1 MLKCT
6 HVCGQQFFAGWN
18 WRKGNEIERKGSE
31 NKSWINFSQQKQKF
45 ESCKVFKYTG
55 KIFKWIISFYDHIIK
70 FRNRSGN
77 LTLYPEVCFH
87 LMNQELFPST
97 TMIKMLTTIECSK
110 KKVKMSLATLGLLI
124 AYRSFKVKHIFEM
137 VFHVNQHFEA
147 GKWDWRV
154 GKLKCLHTQHQKLYV
169 DKDFLYWFLNC
180 EIITKTWQFQLKY
193 LSEHDKHFL
202 SFPQN

>member
-1 MLKCT
+1 MNYFTIINKFSIERAFFLFSYLCVVCMMNKWKIRRGTMLKCT
-6 HVCGQQFFAGWN
+6 HVCGQQFFAGWK

-87 LMNQELFPST
+87 LMNQEFFPST
-97 TMIKMLTTIECSK
+97 TMIKMLTTIERSK
-110 KKVKMSLATLGLLI
+110 KS
-124 AYRSFKVKHIFEM
+124 
-137 VFHVNQHFEA
+137 
-147 GKWDWRV
+147 
-154 GKLKCLHTQHQKLYV
+154 
-169 DKDFLYWFLNC
+169 
-180 EIITKTWQFQLKY
+180 
-193 LSEHDKHFL
+193 
-202 SFPQN
+202 